1 MRTYEFGRELHFPSW
16 FLTAHQK
23 SQLLRPRHRRGKM
36 MKGCSPPRL
45 LTKMFSNTCQNHDA
59 TSMFHRSQVVWWA
72 SASTSAEPS
81 TAQAQSS
88 LSWPH
93 DRPSSL
99 EALPRPVLLTCCL
112 AIPACPL
119 AWSRHRLQSKTLSGE
134 ASWTTSEKK
143 NKRFWRPCADHRAGP
158 CFLEHVG
165 GSRDRA
171 GYHSTR

>member
-1 MRTYEFGRELHFPSW
+1 MRTYEFGSELHFSSSFPTATKISDPPPSSSPSKNDER
-16 FLTAHQK
+16 LQPASVVDKAVLEHMSNSRRDLHVPQVPGRLVGLHVK
-23 SQLLRPRHRRGKM
+23 S
-36 MKGCSPPRL
+36 
-45 LTKMFSNTCQNHDA
+45 T
-59 TSMFHRSQVVWWA
+59 
-72 SASTSAEPS
+72 EPS
-81 TAQAQSS
+81 TAHAQSF

-99 EALPRPVLLTCCL
+99 EALPRPVSLTCCL

-119 AWSRHRLQSKTLSGE
+119 AWSRHRLQSKTSSGE
-134 ASWTTSEKK
+134 ASWTTSGTK
-143 NKRFWRPCADHRAGP
+143 NKRFGRPCAGHRAGP